1 MRFYIINLWGYRM
14 KIEFMPIDY
23 DYFDFQG
30 RNYVRI
36 VGRTSDGKRA
46 LIVDSCDVYFW
57 VVMKANVSEKKIEK
71 VAEKI
76 DGIVVKGKVRDGKVL
91 RTEVLDKKFLGE
103 SVRAVKVYVSNFK
116 DAHDIASEI
125 DFSEVEKRREYDI
138 GFVSRYIR
146 EKKVRP
152 MNWYVVEGESLSGSV
167 EFGGIGE
174 IDVDIC
180 LKVEEIEGVDRKGVK
195 GDKKDNGE
203 GDKGYEYEP
212 KILAYD
218 IETDGFEIGKD
229 EIVMISLVGRDFK
242 KVLTWKKDKVE
253 GKGEGKGGGKKDSKK
268 DDGLGFVENY
278 KDEGEMIEG
287 FLSEVKKY
295 DPDFLV
301 GYFSDGF
308 DLPYLRAR
316 AEVNGVKL
324 DLGVDGSVPS
334 FSRGRVLTGKI
345 RGIVHLDLF
354 RFIRVAYSQY
364 LQSESLS
371 LDDVAGELLGKKKD
385 GWKHKHSSK
394 ISSSEWVRY
403 FGYNLKDSE
412 ITYELALKVW
422 ADLLEFSRVI
432 GEPLFNVSR
441 DSMSAQIENY
451 IIHHID
457 EYGEIVEKRPYEKE
471 IGRRRSEEKYEGAF
485 VYEPKPGLYEDVVF
499 FDFTSMYGSVI
510 VSYNLSKSSFREKK
524 EKNSVGVEI
533 DSGSGEKVY
542 FSKKVGFF
550 SEMIK
555 EMIEKR
561 KEVKKEYSKD
571 SSPLL
576 KARSNAFKL
585 LVNAAYGYQGFFGA
599 RYYCREAAA
608 ATAAFAR
615 KEIHKAIS
623 DIKKKGYEV
632 VYSDT
637 DSIAFLQGNRNK
649 KDVSGLLEE
658 INSGLPGIMEL
669 DLEGFFKRGIWVAKR
684 SGKEGAKKKYAL
696 LDERDGMK
704 IRGFETVRRDWCLL
718 AREVQNKVLEMVLKD
733 GDEKKALV
741 YVKGVIKKLKKR
753 DVDMDKLVIKTQLKR
768 AVEDYKALGPHV
780 VIAKRMIEKGMKV
793 NVGMLIEYY
802 IAEGVNGK
810 RSLVRDR
817 ARMVDEMKKGNY
829 DIEYYLNSQ
838 ILPAVEN
845 IFEVFGVSGRGLV
858 DGEVQKGLG
867 EF

>member
-1 MRFYIINLWGYRM
+1 
-14 KIEFMPIDY
+14 MPIDY
-23 DYFDFQG
+23 DYFDWQG

-57 VVMKANVSEKKIEK
+57 VVMKANVSEKKIERIS
-71 VAEKI
+71 EKI
-76 DGIVVKGKVRDGKVL
+76 EGIVVKGKVRDGKVL

-103 SVRAVKVYVSNFK
+103 SVRAIKVYVSNFK

-125 DFSEVEKRREYDI
+125 DFLGVDKRREYDI

-146 EKKVRP
+146 ERKVRP
-152 MNWYVVEGESLSGSV
+152 MEWYSVEGESLSGSV

-174 IDVDIC
+174 VDVDVC
-180 LKVEEIEGVDRKGVK
+180 LKVEEIDELNLKR
-195 GDKKDNGE
+195 
-203 GDKGYEYEP
+203 EYKP

-229 EIVMISLVGRDFK
+229 EIVMISLVGEDYK
-242 KVLTWKKDKVE
+242 KVLTWKKGEVE
-253 GKGEGKGGGKKDSKK
+253 GKKGKGGGEKEGKKDNGNKDGRK

-287 FLSEVKKY
+287 FLSEVREC

-345 RGIVHLDLF
+345 KGIVHLDLF

-385 GWKHKHSSK
+385 EWKHKHSSK
-394 ISSSEWVRY
+394 ISSSEWVKY

-471 IGRRRSEEKYEGAF
+471 IGRRRGEGKYEGAF

-533 DSGSGEKVY
+533 ESGSGEKVY

-561 KEVKKEYSKD
+561 KEVKKEYGKD

-615 KEIHKAIS
+615 KEIHKAIG

-637 DSIAFLQGNRNK
+637 DSIAFLQGDKSK
-649 KDVSGLLEE
+649 KDVDNLLRG
-658 INSGLPGIMEL
+658 INSELPGIMEL

-684 SGKEGAKKKYAL
+684 GSGEGAKKKYAL
-696 LDERDGMK
+696 LDENNGMK
-704 IRGFETVRRDWCLL
+704 IRGFESVRRDWCLL

-753 DVDMDKLVIKTQLKR
+753 DVDMDKLIIKTQLKR

-780 VIAKRMIEKGMKV
+780 VIAKRMIENGMKV

-802 IAEGVNGK
+802 IAESGDGK
-810 RSLVRDR
+810 KSLVRDR

-845 IFEVFGVSGRGLV
+845 IFDVFGVSGKGLV
-858 DGEVQKGLG
+858 DGEVQRGLG